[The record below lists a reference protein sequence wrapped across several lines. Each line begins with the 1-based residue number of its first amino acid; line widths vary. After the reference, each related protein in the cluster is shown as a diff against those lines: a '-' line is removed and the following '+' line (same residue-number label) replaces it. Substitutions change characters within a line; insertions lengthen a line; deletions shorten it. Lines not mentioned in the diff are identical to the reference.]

1 MSTADSSDNW
11 RKKRT
16 TSADKFAVQPSS
28 YWRSSSRNNYS
39 TNTNYSTKS
48 NQYSWDSQHQSDTM
62 QNQKYERQKS
72 PRYFTN
78 DIKPS
83 TEQREKNDNDPQTSM
98 PNDWINFSKQNAEIS
113 KTSTNTQWENDWDKR
128 PIAER
133 LREDLRP
140 TSQNKRSFAKEE
152 YRSSTNSC
160 KMLYIQSLD
169 FA

>member
-16 TSADKFAVQPSS
+16 TSADNFGVQPSS

-39 TNTNYSTKS
+39 TNTNYSTK
-48 NQYSWDSQHQSDTM
+48 NIQYSWDSQQQSNTM

-78 DIKPS
+78 DIKSS
-83 TEQREKNDNDPQTSM
+83 TEQREKNNNDPQTSV

-113 KTSTNTQWENDWDKR
+113 KTSSNTQWENDWDKR
-128 PIAER
+128 PIPER
-133 LREDLRP
+133 LREGLRS
-140 TSQNKRSFAKEE
+140 TNQNKRSLAKEE
-152 YRSSTNSC
+152 YRSNANSC